1 MKLSEVSADN
11 ISVKEYLRIS
21 DDDEAT
27 TISTIM
33 KAAKSFVL
41 SYTGLTI
48 EQADEHEELAIAF
61 LCLCSDMFDSR
72 QMTVQNDKLNPTV
85 DIILRMH
92 SVNYL

>member
-1 MKLSEVSADN
+1 MKLSEIATDKV
-11 ISVKEYLRIS
+11 SVKEHLRIS
-21 DDDEAT
+21 DDDEAIT
-27 TISTIM
+27 LSTIM
-33 KAAKSFVL
+33 KASKSFVL

-48 EQADEHEELAIAF
+48 EQADEHDELAIAF

-85 DIILRMH
+85 DIILRLH

>member
-1 MKLSEVSADN
+1 MKLSEIATDK
-11 ISVKEYLRIS
+11 IGVKEYLRIS
-21 DDDEAT
+21 DDDEAI

-33 KAAKSFVL
+33 KAAKSFIL

-48 EQADEHEELAIAF
+48 EQADEQEELAIAF
-61 LCLCSDMFDSR
+61 LCLCSDMFDNR

-85 DIILRMH
+85 DMILSMH